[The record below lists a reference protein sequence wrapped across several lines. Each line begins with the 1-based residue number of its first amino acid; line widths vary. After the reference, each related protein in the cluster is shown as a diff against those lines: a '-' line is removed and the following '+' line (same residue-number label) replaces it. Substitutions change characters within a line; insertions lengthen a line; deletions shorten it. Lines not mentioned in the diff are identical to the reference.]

1 MIASFDPS
9 YEKRPGN
16 HIPGSARAAQEVYR
30 AHDPTTATV
39 EHMGVYHRGT
49 DVAVSE
55 EFLDGADV
63 IPRFQ
68 EMGCKGVPERIST
81 RLIMRR

>member
-1 MIASFDPS
+1 MQ
-9 YEKRPGN
+9 RGN
-16 HIPGSARAAQEVYR
+16 EQCQKKDGETYPRLSETAQEVCR

-63 IPRFQ
+63 IPSFQ

-81 RLIMRR
+81 LLIIRR